1 MDQVGD
7 VLDSEP
13 PAWRR
18 QRLFPGVTDDQWYDW
33 RWQFRH
39 RITSLEQL
47 QQIWPIR
54 ERDRAVWENVV
65 QRFRI
70 GITPYYL
77 SLIDLEDPDDPIARQ
92 SLPSLDEYLYR
103 DMGEDDPL
111 HEEVHSPV
119 PGLTHRYPDRVL
131 MVTTN
136 TCAMYCR
143 HCTRK
148 RMMSEGAVPAI
159 NIDRMV
165 AYIARHPEIRD
176 VLVSGGDPL
185 TMPTRALERVLR
197 KIRAIPH
204 VQMIR
209 IGSRVPCVMP
219 MRITEEL
226 CSMLEQYHPLWMNV
240 QFEHP
245 RECTPEAAKAC
256 DRLLRAGIPLNNQ
269 SVLLKGVN
277 DNVATMRDLIHGLM
291 RMRVRP
297 YYLFQC
303 DPVRGAEH
311 FRTTIARGIELI
323 AGLRGH
329 TSGLA
334 VPQYII
340 DTPGGGGKVPIGP
353 DYLLEYDASHGIARM
368 RNYQGNTY
376 EYRDPVPLPEQT
388 PELYAQDHTTEEV
401 LPVSS
406 WVLPVEET
414 AVSSLNG

>member
-1 MDQVGD
+1 
-7 VLDSEP
+7 
-13 PAWRR
+13 
-18 QRLFPGVTDDQWYDW
+18 
-33 RWQFRH
+33 
-39 RITSLEQL
+39 
-47 QQIWPIR
+47 
-54 ERDRAVWENVV
+54 
-65 QRFRI
+65 
-70 GITPYYL
+70 
-77 SLIDLEDPDDPIARQ
+77 
-92 SLPSLDEYLYR
+92 
-103 DMGEDDPL
+103 
-111 HEEVHSPV
+111 
-119 PGLTHRYPDRVL
+119 
-131 MVTTN
+131 
-136 TCAMYCR
+136 
-143 HCTRK
+143 
-148 RMMSEGAVPAI
+148 
-159 NIDRMV
+159 
-165 AYIARHPEIRD
+165 
-176 VLVSGGDPL
+176 
-185 TMPTRALERVLR
+185 
-197 KIRAIPH
+197 
-204 VQMIR
+204 
-209 IGSRVPCVMP
+209 
-219 MRITEEL
+219 
-226 CSMLEQYHPLWMNV
+226 MLEQYHPLWMNV